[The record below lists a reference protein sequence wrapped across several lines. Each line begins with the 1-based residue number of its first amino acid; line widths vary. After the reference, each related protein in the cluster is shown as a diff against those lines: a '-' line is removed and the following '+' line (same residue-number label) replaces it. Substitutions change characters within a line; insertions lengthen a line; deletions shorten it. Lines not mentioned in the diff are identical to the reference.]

1 MAGAAETTILSERS
15 VALAAEIE
23 AAFPFETQRRT
34 AGFETLARRVTQVWS
49 SVDPTKKR
57 EQTLREISR
66 FSAAM
71 LISHLEATPGG
82 LSLARLRAMVERP
95 GLGGVGHGRAVL
107 TFLRYVGY
115 VEPLPRASDGRVQLY
130 RVTETVRAFLRMR
143 MRRELEA
150 RTLVDPVVPRL
161 LERFDDEDLVSAFL
175 VVLSETGIAILRQGT
190 PRDNPADLFS
200 QRQNGM
206 ILLCELAEQGG
217 PGDVFP
223 PRGPLDYT
231 VADLARRSGASRMQV
246 GHLLRKARAAG
257 ALIVDPDGR
266 DRFSPALADG
276 LERAVASSTLMI
288 VGAARIAL
296 DG

>member
-1 MAGAAETTILSERS
+1 MAGAVETIVLSDRA
-15 VALAAEIE
+15 VALAVAIE
-23 AAFPFETQRRT
+23 AAFPFETERRT
-34 AGFETLARRVTQVWS
+34 AGFEVLARSVTQVWS
-49 SVDPTKKR
+49 AVDPAKKR
-57 EQTLREISR
+57 DETLREISR

-107 TFLRYVGY
+107 AYLRYVGY

-130 RVTETVRAFLRMR
+130 RVTDTVRAFLRTR

-150 RTLVDPVVPRL
+150 RIEVDPVVPRL
-161 LERFDDEDLVSAFL
+161 LERFDDEALVSAFL
-175 VVLSETGIAILRQGT
+175 IVLSETGIAILRRGT

-223 PRGPLDYT
+223 PRGPLDYA

-246 GHLLRKARAAG
+246 AHLIRKARAEG
-257 ALIVDPDGR
+257 ALILEPDGR

-276 LERAVASSTLMI
+276 LERAIASSTLMI